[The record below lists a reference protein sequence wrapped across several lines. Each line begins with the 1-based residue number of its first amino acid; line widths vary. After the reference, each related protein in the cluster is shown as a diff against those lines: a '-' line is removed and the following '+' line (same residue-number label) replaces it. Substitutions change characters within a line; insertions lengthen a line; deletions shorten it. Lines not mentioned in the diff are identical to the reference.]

1 MLIPPCC
8 LPRKCLMPG
17 LRLSCV
23 LLSALCLGLTCAH
36 AADDAA
42 PAEVKPVSYYR
53 EVRPLLQRHCSG
65 CHQPAKAGGKLILT
79 SFEDFLKGG
88 EAGAGFV
95 AGKADDSVI
104 LQYIVG
110 DPPEM
115 PRGADPLKPAQ
126 IEIIRRWINEGSK
139 DDSPASAR
147 DTISVEHPPVY
158 TTPPVITSLA
168 YSPDSQQLAVSGHHE
183 VLVHKAD
190 GTGRLSRLIG
200 RSAKI
205 NSVDFSPDGKW
216 LAVTGGNPSLFGE
229 VQIWNAATNELKLSQ
244 QISFDTLFG
253 GSFSDDSLQF
263 AFGSFDNKARVME
276 VESGKVIMTL
286 DAHSDLVF
294 DTTFSLKLDH
304 LISVSRDMAMKLT
317 EIKNAQ
323 FIDNITSITPGAL
336 KGGLMAVQ
344 RHPKEEQVLVGGAD
358 GEPKLYKIFRTQA
371 RQIGDDFNRIRGY
384 AALPGRII
392 SLQFNADGSKFV
404 VGSSNAT
411 SGAARIYNTDD
422 AKLLHELP
430 GHTGGVFAVAFRP
443 DGKQVATGGFDGKV
457 RLFDVETGQLVTEF
471 VPVELTPVVAGA
483 Q

>member
-1 MLIPPCC
+1 
-8 LPRKCLMPG
+8 MPG
-17 LRLSCV
+17 LRLSCA
-23 LLSALCLGLTCAH
+23 LLAALGLGLTSAH

-79 SFEDFLKGG
+79 SFEEFLKGG

-115 PRGADPLKPAQ
+115 PRGADPLKPEQ
-126 IEIIRRWINEGSK
+126 VDLIRRWITEGAK
-139 DDSPASAR
+139 DDTPATAR
-147 DTISVEHPPVY
+147 DTISAEHPPLY
-158 TTPPVITSLA
+158 STPPVITSLA

-183 VLVHKAD
+183 VLIHKAD
-190 GTGRLSRLIG
+190 GTGRVARLIG

-205 NSVDFSPDGKW
+205 NSVDYSPDGKW
-216 LAVTGGNPSLFGE
+216 IAVTGGNPSLFGE
-229 VQIWNAATNELKLSQ
+229 VQLWNTATHELKQSQ

-276 VESGKVIMTL
+276 VESGKVIMSL

-317 EIKNAQ
+317 EIKTAQ

-384 AALPGRII
+384 PALPGRIN

-457 RLFDVETGQLVTEF
+457 RLFDVETGQLISEF
-471 VPVELTPVVAGA
+471 VPVDLTPAIAGSR
-483 Q
+483 